1 MKQFLSDILGTIIEN
16 IALDY
21 TYSNA
26 VLNAGFVDIDLN
38 KTENLFIGANLL
50 INNRKYEVLNIINKT
65 LTLNTNN
72 LIEIQSYSNAKLSI
86 NFFTGTRIELNNI
99 LTLKSKTESER
110 FKKYPFI
117 WLVTDYKE
125 TAPPTELK
133 DLIDYEVNPVLVFV
147 DETRKNYLTTERITN
162 TFKKSLTNI
171 LNLFLTEINKTYATK
186 YFHKYINN
194 EFLTE
199 KTDRFFYGSQ
209 DKNKNV
215 FSDSYTD
222 AIETI
227 FEFKVLKNKCLT

>member
-1 MKQFLSDILGTIIEN
+1 MKLFLSDILNEIINN
-16 IALDY
+16 ITLSY
-21 TYSNA
+21 SYSNV
-26 VLNAGFVDIDLN
+26 VLNAGFVDVDLDKID
-38 KTENLFIGANLL
+38 NLFIGANLL

-65 LTLNTNN
+65 ITLNTDN
-72 LIEIQSYSNAKLSI
+72 LTEIQANSTAKLSI
-86 NFFTGTRIELNNI
+86 NFFTGSRIELNNI
-99 LTLKSKTESER
+99 LTTKSKTASER

-125 TAPPTELK
+125 TQTTDGLK
-133 DLIDYEVNPVLVFV
+133 DVIDYEVSPVLVFV
-147 DETRKNYLTTERITN
+147 DTTQKNYLTTERITK

-171 LNLFLTEINKTYATK
+171 LELFIVELNKTYTGQ
-186 YFHKYINN
+186 YFYKEINN
-194 EFLTE
+194 KFLTE

-227 FEFKVLKNKCLT
+227 FKFNILKNKCLT